1 MKKSSEKS
9 FGILFFIVF
18 SIIGLYPL
26 LTVSSVRIWSLVI
39 AIIFLVIA
47 FAKPIILKPLNNAW
61 IKLGEILGKIIAP
74 IVMLIVFFAV
84 VTPIGLLLKIF
95 GKDILGLKFSKK
107 IKSYWILRDKNIG
120 PMKQQF

>member
-47 FAKPIILKPLNNAW
+47 FAKPIIFKPLNNAW

>member
-47 FAKPIILKPLNNAW
+47 FAKPIIFKPLNNAW

-120 PMKQQF
+120 PMKQQY